1 MKRGFST
8 RDLAAAAMG
17 TALIA
22 VCAWLSIPTTVP
34 FTMQTFAICFLAGL
48 FGLRLGI
55 WTVLCYLLLAAVG
68 APVLAGFKGG
78 IGAMLGP
85 TGGYL
90 LGFVF
95 TALTVG
101 LGVRRFGRRL
111 PALPLCMALGILL
124 CYAFG
129 TVWFLFVYAKNSG
142 PVSLGTA
149 LGWCVLPYL
158 LPDALKI
165 ALASA
170 LVRRLHPI
178 LMKKGGAA

>member
-1 MKRGFST
+1 MKPRFSP

-22 VCAWLSIPTTVP
+22 VCSWLSIPTTVP
-34 FTMQTFAICFLAGL
+34 FTMQTFAICFLTGL
-48 FGLRLGI
+48 LGLRLGL

-90 LGFVF
+90 VGFVF
-95 TALTVG
+95 TALAVG
-101 LGVRRFGRRL
+101 LCVRRFGRRL

-129 TVWFLFVYAKNSG
+129 TAWFLLVYAKNSG

-158 LPDALKI
+158 LPDAAKI
-165 ALASA
+165 ALASM

-178 LMKKGGAA
+178 LLRNGGAP